1 MSKFQLTYKPLGDS
15 AILIEWPPEISREIL
30 NDIRFFVSKI
40 HIGKYK
46 EVIEYSFVYNSLLVV
61 YDVELTDCT
70 AFTKKIKKIYNE
82 GVVVKPSKRTL
93 WEIPVC
99 YDQEFGIDLSLMSV
113 EKKLSIDEIVA
124 MHSAVNYTVYGV
136 GFLPGFLYL
145 GGLTEK
151 LNFPRMLVP
160 RMEVLKGSVGIGG
173 NQTGIYPQTSPGGWH
188 IIGKTPIT
196 LFEVNNEIPCFINP
210 ADEVKFIP
218 ILKEE
223 FYKTEEACKR
233 GTYKP
238 IKSVLN
244 D

>member
-1 MSKFQLTYKPLGDS
+1 LRKYQLTYKQLGDS
-15 AILIEWPPEISREIL
+15 AILVEWPPEISIEIL
-30 NDIRFFVSKI
+30 DDIRFFVSKI
-40 HIGKYK
+40 EKRKHK
-46 EVIEYSFVYNSLLVV
+46 EIIECDFIYNSLLVV
-61 YDVELTDCT
+61 YDCKLTDET
-70 AFTKKIKKIYNE
+70 TLINRIKKIYKE
-82 GVVVKPSKRTL
+82 KVSLKIAKRTL

-160 RMEVLKGSVGIGG
+160 RMEVLKGSIGIGG

-188 IIGKTPIT
+188 IIGKTPVNM
-196 LFEVNNEIPCFINP
+196 FEVNKEIPCFIKA

-223 FYKTEEACKR
+223 FYS
-233 GTYKP
+233 
-238 IKSVLN
+238 IKETCEQNLYEPKKVVFY

>member
-1 MSKFQLTYKPLGDS
+1 MSKFQLIYKPLGTS
-15 AILIEWPPEISREIL
+15 AILIEWPHEISREIL

-40 HIGKYK
+40 EIGKYK
-46 EVIEYSFVYNSLLVV
+46 EVIECSFVYNSLLVV
-61 YDVELTDCT
+61 YDVELTDFT
-70 AFTKKIKKIYNE
+70 AFTNKIKKIYKE
-82 GVVVKPSKRTL
+82 DVVVKPSKRTL

-99 YDQEFGIDLSLMSV
+99 YDQEFGIDLNLMSV
-113 EKKLSIDEIVA
+113 DKKVSIDEIVA
-124 MHSAVNYTVYGV
+124 MHAAVNYTVYGI

-196 LFEVNNEIPCFINP
+196 FFEVNNEIPCFIKP

-223 FYKTEEACKR
+223 FYS
-233 GTYKP
+233 
-238 IKSVLN
+238 IKETCEQNLYEPKKIVLY